1 MTSAKNDVDCKIV
14 DPLKRFQWLNR
25 QNLVCHLGAAAGK
38 VRSEIS
44 SVVKGKLLCLKID
57 SATRL
62 GRHILGVNI
71 QFYDTM
77 KKDIVIYTIGS
88 MLELNNRHTG
98 IFLKSKIL
106 EILALYNVSLEQIFT
121 VTCDT
126 GANMIAAV
134 KQLQSELQTLFN
146 TPTED
151 DGCTIPDEQLE
162 WTESVEREFS
172 HTITVV
178 RQHVH
183 TMQLS
188 VSDVI
193 KAYNVELRKY
203 LMEQWQFVKE
213 YVEAFELVYIL
224 QVELAER

>member
-1 MTSAKNDVDCKIV
+1 
-14 DPLKRFQWLNR
+14 
-25 QNLVCHLGAAAGK
+25 
-38 VRSEIS
+38 
-44 SVVKGKLLCLKID
+44 
-57 SATRL
+57 
-62 GRHILGVNI
+62 
-71 QFYDTM
+71 
-77 KKDIVIYTIGS
+77 

-106 EILALYNVSLEQIFT
+106 EILALYHVSLEQIFT
-121 VTCDT
+121 VTCDN

-146 TPTED
+146 TPTDD

-178 RQHVH
+178 RCAVH

-193 KAYNVELRKY
+193 KAYDVELRKCTLVANNCRKIAY
-203 LMEQWQFVKE
+203 KSVFSEESLPPLYSKTRWGGI
-213 YVEAFELVYIL
+213 FEMLKYFSEREELFSDLGQQYPELGCIIKLIIRLVLTII
-224 QVELAER
+224 